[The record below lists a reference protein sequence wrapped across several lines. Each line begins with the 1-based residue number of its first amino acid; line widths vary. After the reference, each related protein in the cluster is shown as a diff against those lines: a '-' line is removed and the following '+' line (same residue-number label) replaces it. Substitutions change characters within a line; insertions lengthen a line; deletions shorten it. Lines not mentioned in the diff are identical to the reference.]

1 MRIWRKFWFL
11 KQGKAYM
18 QNLFPGTRGLMW
30 QVQLRSDA
38 PLIFDDCPFHFA
50 CFVYLK
56 PLKQRELSRHSGKE
70 IKLHERLKLSMLF
83 LLLSSSKVFSC
94 NPWGVLIWFLSELH
108 KIHKLLKCI
117 IVYILEHIFY
127 FQAQALPVIN
137 DHSDGHPCEC
147 CFLIDGFITGERG
160 NTEVFE
166 LALLSHRCAPTC
178 NVCQTGSEIFFFF
191 YKPHTYSL

>member
-1 MRIWRKFWFL
+1 MRIRRKFWFL
-11 KQGKAYM
+11 KQGKACM

-70 IKLHERLKLSMLF
+70 IKLRERLKLSMLF

-117 IVYILEHIFY
+117 IVYILEHSFLVSGTSITCHKWPLWRASMWMLFSHWW
-127 FQAQALPVIN
+127 FHNGGKGEHRSVRVSTVKSQVCSHLQRLPN
-137 DHSDGHPCEC
+137 WFWD
-147 CFLIDGFITGERG
+147 FLLF
-160 NTEVFE
+160 
-166 LALLSHRCAPTC
+166 L
-178 NVCQTGSEIFFFF
+178 
-191 YKPHTYSL
+191 